1 MTVSLLFIGR
11 QLTSL
16 HQAAYEG
23 SRSDVE
29 ALLNQGA
36 DIHATANIAVDGHRW
51 EGVTPLHMATPNPD
65 MAVAELLLDR
75 GCRYPRCSNGQRSLV
90 LIALALLT
98 LSLALG
104 LACEGGEIDT
114 RRSRRQYRKP

>member
-51 EGVTPLHMATPNPD
+51 EGVTPLHMATLNPD

-90 LIALALLT
+90 LSPSAQT
-98 LSLALG
+98 SV
-104 LACEGGEIDT
+104 
-114 RRSRRQYRKP
+114 RQ